1 MTSLAETLELFT
13 ENVVSG
19 TLRAPD
25 NYPEWNTLGYARHR
39 SELLRLWAEI
49 KPRIKR
55 DLDNVAYIDE
65 HLTLAIASF
74 DRGEREPGQ
83 SLMVKIYNVLNL
95 TPLR

>member
-1 MTSLAETLELFT
+1 MTSLAKTLQLFR

-19 TLRAPD
+19 TIDAPD
-25 NYPEWNTLGYARHR
+25 NYPEWDKLGYARHR
-39 SELLRLWAEI
+39 SEMLGLWAEI

-55 DLDNVAYIDE
+55 DLDKVAYIDE
-65 HLTLAIASF
+65 HLTLAIECF

-95 TPLR
+95 TPPR

>member
-1 MTSLAETLELFT
+1 MTSLAKKMQFFR

-19 TLRAPD
+19 TINAPD
-25 NYPEWNTLGYARHR
+25 NYPDWDKLGYARHR
-39 SELLRLWAEI
+39 SEMLGLWAEI

-55 DLDNVAYIDE
+55 DFDNVAVIDE
-65 HLTLAIASF
+65 HLALAIASF
-74 DRGEREPGQ
+74 DRGEREPRQ